1 MLKRTESE
9 AEPPPPE
16 RPVGEIVHVLV
27 EEGKAYAL
35 AELAVVKAIVDAKTR
50 ALILPAA
57 LFGIAFIVALAAVT
71 ALSVGVVMA
80 LAKFVGPLA
89 AGAIGLL
96 LFAAIAGGLGWYA
109 VERVKRAL

>member
-1 MLKRTESE
+1 MARLASLSNADSILDDRRFREQAGRRTG
-9 AEPPPPE
+9 
-16 RPVGEIVHVLV
+16 RPVTDVLGPV
-27 EEGKAYAL
+27 L
-35 AELAVVKAIVDAKTR
+35 RRELRYETAVVG
-50 ALILPAA
+50 ILPAA
-57 LFGIAFIVALAAVT
+57 LFAISFIVALAAVT